1 MAQGVGDDDAAD
13 GPGAVRGINYFFIRI
28 QNEIRGVDEPPPSI
42 PKGAYLVRISRHFK
56 PTGHGKRKLQFVD
69 GLLGLVQGVYGKSY
83 DIHILPFEFLNMG
96 LEIGQ
101 LPIAVRSP
109 AAAIEDQN

>member
-1 MAQGVGDDDAAD
+1 
-13 GPGAVRGINYFFIRI
+13 
-28 QNEIRGVDEPPPSI
+28 VDELPPSI

-56 PTGHGKRKLQFVD
+56 PIGHGKRKLQFVD

-83 DIHILPFEFLNMG
+83 DIHILRFEFLNMG

-109 AAAIEDQN
+109 ATAVKDENGILTCEILREIKRPAISGLDFIFWKKIANV